1 MAKLISDP
9 QIRINNESFQI
20 VPNSAKYVPGDGED
34 MVKAQSSG
42 GGNVSSVYSR
52 NVETKVGKVMV
63 AMFATSENI
72 DKIKT
77 LKDNENL
84 NYISITDGAFSKTMR
99 NAALISDPEIQ
110 LSNEGQIELEFQGL
124 PVE

>member
-34 MVKAQSSG
+34 TVKAQSSG
-42 GGNVSSVYSR
+42 GGNVSTVYSR
-52 NVETKVGKVMV
+52 NVEMKVGKVMV

-72 DKIKT
+72 EKIKT

-84 NYISITDGAFSKTMR
+84 NYISITDVNFSKTMR
-99 NAALISDPEIQ
+99 QAALISDPEIG
-110 LSNEGQIELEFQGL
+110 LSNEAQIELEFQGL